1 MHENLGQNTFL
12 SDRQLCPNNSLDVD
26 TGRMGRGDDDKL
38 GKQGTRVPRKIRIHR
53 LAYSGFYI
61 SNRNRIYLIA
71 PRYVEYSPGNTN
83 LVFTVPHDGQTYLT
97 SIPTRQNVTVHIFD
111 RSTNFLSLLLC
122 PYYPCCNRVVGKL
135 LEEFAITQVLKT
147 AKDLSFARQE

>member
-12 SDRQLCPNNSLDVD
+12 SDRQLCPNNSLDAD
-26 TGRMGRGDDDKL
+26 TDRMGRGDDDKT

-53 LAYSGFYI
+53 SAYSGFYI

-97 SIPTRQNVTVHIFD
+97 SIPTRQNVTVHI
-111 RSTNFLSLLLC
+111 
-122 PYYPCCNRVVGKL
+122 
-135 LEEFAITQVLKT
+135 
-147 AKDLSFARQE
+147 